1 MLTAY
6 RVHLND
12 GSNYVT
18 SMAKDITLEMARA
31 YFIGQWFEQSDEKTM
46 LQAVNVTPE
55 SEERPCVTK

>member
-6 RVHLND
+6 KVYLND

-18 SMAKDITLEMARA
+18 NMAKDVTLEMARA

-46 LQAVNVTPE
+46 LQAVNVE
-55 SEERPCVTK
+55 QVA

>member
-6 RVHLND
+6 RVYLND

-18 SMAKDITLEMARA
+18 SMAKDVTLEMARQ

-46 LQAVNVTPE
+46 LQAINVE
-55 SEERPCVTK
+55 VA